1 MLSPVGCGHARCFIA
16 LPRSSR
22 YAQLIVLPFKLIY
35 HPGYDLNLGA
45 HVFPSKKF
53 RMIRD
58 RLLDGGIAAPEDFL
72 APGPAPDQDVLR
84 VHSQDYV
91 RKLKTGT
98 LSYTEALRLEVPY
111 SRELVEAVW
120 LTAGGSTLAAQQ
132 ALTDGWAAN
141 IGGGFH
147 HACPDHGEGFCVIHD
162 VAVAIRRLQFDR
174 SIENALVVDTDVH
187 QGNGTA
193 EIFGGD
199 GTVYTLSLHQEHNYP
214 YPKSRSTVDVNLPDG
229 MGDDDYLA
237 ILEKSLHQAFQDFS
251 PQLLFYVAGA
261 DPYREDQLGGLK
273 LTMEGLAR
281 RDALVCDYARRH
293 RVPLVVTLAGGY
305 ARRVEDTVRI
315 HAGTVLA
322 ARDAALQAIPRSAPF
337 EASKLNPGGL
347 K

>member
-1 MLSPVGCGHARCFIA
+1 M
-16 LPRSSR
+16 
-22 YAQLIVLPFKLIY
+22 
-35 HPGYDLNLGA
+35 
-45 HVFPSKKF
+45 
-53 RMIRD
+53 
-58 RLLDGGIAAPEDFL
+58 
-72 APGPAPDQDVLR
+72 
-84 VHSQDYV
+84 
-91 RKLKTGT
+91 
-98 LSYTEALRLEVPY
+98 RLEVPY
-111 SRELVEAVW
+111 SQKLVEAVW
-120 LTAGGSTLAAQQ
+120 LAAGGSTLAAQQ
-132 ALTDGWAAN
+132 ALGDGWAAN

-174 SIENALVVDTDVH
+174 AIENALVVDTDVH

-199 GTVYTLSLHQEHNYP
+199 ATVYTLSLHQEHNYP
-214 YPKSRSTVDVNLPDG
+214 YPKSRSTADVNLPDG
-229 MGDDDYLA
+229 MGDEDYLA
-237 ILEKSLHQAFQDFS
+237 ILEKSLHRAFQDFS

-273 LTMEGLAR
+273 LSMEGLAR

-322 ARDAALQAIPRSAPF
+322 ARDAALFA
-337 EASKLNPGGL
+337 
-347 K
+347 